1 MVNSLIKSHF
11 LLFSQLL
18 SSTET
23 LQPTSKFWKCI
34 FTHTNSVRRHIFGVN
49 LILQCLSTCSVVFST
64 ILSTEKTHFRAFQ
77 SNFLG
82 IFWSKHHFFANGFD
96 KFPFAS
102 FSLFCWVFSWY
113 KLISYTC
120 FIDYLQ
126 CVKMHFQNQE
136 VGRRVQNLS
145 QLCWEAVRI
154 IENDFWLK
162 NLQKCG
168 VFCPQIGKK
177 VLWNCLKW
185 SSK

>member
-1 MVNSLIKSHF
+1 MRPF
-11 LLFSQLL
+11 W
-18 SSTET
+18 T
-23 LQPTSKFWKCI
+23 LQPTSKFWKFI

-77 SNFLG
+77 SNILG

-136 VGRRVQNLS
+136 VGRESPKFVSVVLRSCKNN
-145 QLCWEAVRI
+145 WK
-154 IENDFWLK
+154 WLLIK
-162 NLQKCG
+162 EFTKM
-168 VFCPQIGKK
+168 
-177 VLWNCLKW
+177 WCLLP
-185 SSK
+185 SNR